1 MNSFFDLIKE
11 PTLKRLILVKH
22 TNVLLAGV
30 CQLCLLPI
38 AKPGSKVAT
47 ESAIDELKY
56 KQLINEQKTFKNIL
70 KNLILINRDPLFI
83 REIIF
88 VLGRKVCIIKKMKF
102 NILNINILTQLY
114 IRHFLHYIFYINI

>member
-1 MNSFFDLIKE
+1 MFQTYEELKFNVNSFFDLIKE

-38 AKPGSKVAT
+38 AKPGTEIAT

-56 KQLINEQKTFKNIL
+56 EQLINEQKTYKNIL
-70 KNLILINRDPLFI
+70 KNFILINRDPLFI
-83 REIIF
+83 REVIF
-88 VLGRKVCIIKKMKF
+88 VLGHKVCIIKEIKN
-102 NILNINILTQLY
+102 NILNINNLT
-114 IRHFLHYIFYINI
+114 